1 MYSTHNEV
9 KSIVAERFVRT
20 LKSKIYKHMTAVS
33 KNVYIDKLHDIINEY
48 KSTYDRTIKM
58 KPIEVKDQTDVDYS
72 KEGND
77 NDLKFKIGDLVRMSK
92 YKKIFAK

>member
-1 MYSTHNEV
+1 MYSTDNEV
-9 KSIVAERFVRT
+9 KSLVAERFIRT
-20 LKSKIYKHMTAVS
+20 LKNKIYKHMTAVS

-48 KSTYDRTIKM
+48 KSTCDRTIKM

>member
-9 KSIVAERFVRT
+9 KSLVAERFIRT
-20 LKSKIYKHMTAVS
+20 LKNKIYKHMTAVS
-33 KNVYIDKLHDIINEY
+33 KNVFIDKLHDIINEY

-72 KEGND
+72 KEGHD

>member
-9 KSIVAERFVRT
+9 KSLVAERFIRT
-20 LKSKIYKHMTAVS
+20 LKNKIYKHMTAVS

-48 KSTYDRTIKM
+48 KSTYVRTIKM

>member
-9 KSIVAERFVRT
+9 KSLVAERFIRT
-20 LKSKIYKHMTAVS
+20 LKNKIYKHMTAVS

-48 KSTYDRTIKM
+48 KSTDDRTIKM

>member
-9 KSIVAERFVRT
+9 KSLVAERFIRT
-20 LKSKIYKHMTAVS
+20 LKNKIYKHMTAVS

-48 KSTYDRTIKM
+48 KSTCDRTIKM